1 VALDELDLDELIT
14 FPTLWVAGYWIER
27 HCVIPDG
34 FDRGQPFGLVGWQAW
49 CLLSFYRLRPEAVFT
64 PRPSEAFHY
73 RRSQVVGPQKCG
85 KAPYTSAHVCL
96 EGVGPAVFAG
106 WARGGELYDCRDHGC
121 GCGWIYEHQPGEAMA
136 VPWPTPLI
144 QITAFSEKQTDNIYS
159 ALRPMI
165 ERGPLA
171 DVIPRLG
178 EEFIRLPRGG
188 RIDVVT
194 SEARSRL
201 GQRVTFVPQDETG
214 IWTASAKMIEV
225 AETQRRGLAGM
236 GGRAEETTNAWDP
249 NENSV
254 AQRTAEAADRTGD
267 IFRWHPLPPKGLSYR
282 NKVDRRKIH
291 ETVYAGC
298 PWVSLDA
305 IEGEAAELIAVDPGQ
320 AERFFGNRP
329 VAGSGVAFDLEVFK
343 DLARPELLDGTDPQ
357 QRRVPWHSVITIGVD
372 GARHDDALAMVATD
386 VRTGYQW
393 PLDIIERPQDAP
405 DDYEHDQARAD
416 GALAEAFERFN
427 VWRVYIDPQW
437 LDHLVEQ
444 WSNRYGTK
452 RIVEWLTYRPRQ
464 IAWAVREYE
473 QAVAA
478 GDVTHNGNPTFVRH
492 IGNAQ
497 RRMLTVLD
505 DRERPMHTLAKDASR
520 SPRKIDAAMAAVL
533 SWKARG
539 DALQAGVVAIDQPP
553 PPNGPERTPSYVTR
567 EMGDGRRVIVQQV
580 GPDALSPPTRPSA
593 DFT

>member
-1 VALDELDLDELIT
+1 
-14 FPTLWVAGYWIER
+14 
-27 HCVIPDG
+27 
-34 FDRGQPFGLVGWQAW
+34 
-49 CLLSFYRLRPEAVFT
+49 
-64 PRPSEAFHY
+64 
-73 RRSQVVGPQKCG
+73 
-85 KAPYTSAHVCL
+85 
-96 EGVGPAVFAG
+96 
-106 WARGGELYDCRDHGC
+106 
-121 GCGWIYEHQPGEAMA
+121 
-136 VPWPTPLI
+136 
-144 QITAFSEKQTDNIYS
+144 
-159 ALRPMI
+159 
-165 ERGPLA
+165 
-171 DVIPRLG
+171 
-178 EEFIRLPRGG
+178 
-188 RIDVVT
+188 
-194 SEARSRL
+194 
-201 GQRVTFVPQDETG
+201 
-214 IWTASAKMIEV
+214 
-225 AETQRRGLAGM
+225 
-236 GGRAEETTNAWDP
+236 
-249 NENSV
+249 
-254 AQRTAEAADRTGD
+254 
-267 IFRWHPLPPKGLSYR
+267 
-282 NKVDRRKIH
+282 
-291 ETVYAGC
+291 
-298 PWVSLDA
+298 
-305 IEGEAAELIAVDPGQ
+305 
-320 AERFFGNRP
+320 
-329 VAGSGVAFDLEVFK
+329 
-343 DLARPELLDGTDPQ
+343 
-357 QRRVPWHSVITIGVD
+357 
-372 GARHDDALAMVATD
+372 
-386 VRTGYQW
+386 
-393 PLDIIERPQDAP
+393 
-405 DDYEHDQARAD
+405 
-416 GALAEAFERFN
+416 